1 MAQPPHP
8 PSIRGGSHGQSQL
21 GPLPSTSAGLRKR
34 PRAAAAPGTNR
45 LPQEKPAHPGAP
57 ELVLRDPETWSPREF
72 HLQPLRWGTTS
83 KRVTVPSAGEAPS
96 RM

>member
-1 MAQPPHP
+1 MRAAQLWLQMGAGCGPAASPTQHQGWQSRAEPAGPPA
-8 PSIRGGSHGQSQL
+8 L
-21 GPLPSTSAGLRKR
+21 DLRRAKQR

-72 HLQPLRWGTTS
+72 HLQPLRRGTTS
-83 KRVTVPSAGEAPS
+83 KG
-96 RM
+96 